1 MRSRCLAERTF
12 GIGIVASSML
22 RASAVAETGKPT
34 GTTVIV
40 LILRASPVA
49 PMRAPRRFTPRC
61 QSTAEHLSAVA

>member
-1 MRSRCLAERTF
+1 
-12 GIGIVASSML
+12 ML